1 MFTNKARPQEK
12 GLGCFGVRTSWGQG
26 WRLRGLS
33 LWAGTC
39 VVLVDG
45 AGAAGGCS
53 AGWAVG
59 EAHGE
64 AARGP
69 VLEEGDRGGAGK
81 GKMTKELRCRGPR
94 GRQTEPEERR
104 KQEARDGGGKKR
116 VNSPGGLEGKEMLGG
131 GQRPQVGWRGSAA
144 PCWPPCLPQSQ
155 PHLLLRVLEGDHQ
168 HHIPS
173 LELQLVRVSGCVV
186 VLGLHLQRVGES

>member
-116 VNSPGGLEGKEMLGG
+116 VNSPGGAGREGDARWWAEAT
-131 GQRPQVGWRGSAA
+131 GWLAGLCCPLLAAVPPAEPASPAPPGSGRGSPA
-144 PCWPPCLPQSQ
+144 PHPQ
-155 PHLLLRVLEGDHQ
+155 P
-168 HHIPS
+168 
-173 LELQLVRVSGCVV
+173 
-186 VLGLHLQRVGES
+186 

>member
-1 MFTNKARPQEK
+1 M
-12 GLGCFGVRTSWGQG
+12 
-26 WRLRGLS
+26 LRGEDQLGTGLETQGS
-33 LWAGTC
+33 LPVGRDVC
-39 VVLVDG
+39 GPCGRGRGSGRLQRRL
-45 AGAAGGCS
+45 GG
-53 AGWAVG
+53 GGGPW
-59 EAHGE
+59 
-64 AARGP
+64 RGSQ
-69 VLEEGDRGGAGK
+69 G
-81 GKMTKELRCRGPR
+81 TKELRCRGPR